1 MIPILDFDGVVV
13 DSVLDGFI
21 ISYDTFLKEFK
32 DAKKDFL
39 VKDMHELQKTNPQQI
54 EQFRKLRPFLKYGGD
69 YILMHYAID
78 KQLQITTMQQFT
90 ELREQFKDKID
101 KWSYEVHVSRDLIM
115 KDDLEGWMHLSPPF
129 KEIMQLMNTT
139 KNKLYI
145 ASANEK
151 KTIIEM
157 LNFHN
162 IKFPQENIFD
172 CNFAKE
178 KVKIMEHIKNLEQ
191 CDFNNLLFIDDQ
203 VEHLKNTKHLG
214 IQVGLATWGYCNEQ
228 QQEEANKNNIPLLDL
243 QTINF

>member
-32 DAKKDFL
+32 QSKKDFL
-39 VKDMHELQKTNPQQI
+39 VKDMHHLQQQKPEQI
-54 EQFRKLRPFLKYGGD
+54 EQFSKLRPFLKYGGD

-78 KQLQITTMQQFT
+78 KQLDITKMQQFT
-90 ELREQFKDKID
+90 DLREQFKEKID
-101 KWSYEVHVSRDLIM
+101 PWSNQVHVSRDIIM
-115 KDDLEGWMHLSPPF
+115 KDDLQGWMQLSPPF
-129 KEIMQLMNTT
+129 EKVMQLMNTT
-139 KNKLYI
+139 KKTLYI

-157 LNFHN
+157 LNFYN
-162 IKFPQENIFD
+162 IKFPEEKIFD

-178 KVKIMEHIKNLEQ
+178 KVKIMQHIKELEQ
-191 CDFNNLLFIDDQ
+191 CEFKELLFIDDQ
-203 VEHLKNTKHLG
+203 VEHLKNTQHLG

-228 QQEEANKNNIPLLDL
+228 QKEEATKNNIPLLTLNDE
-243 QTINF
+243 IF

>member
-32 DAKKDFL
+32 QAKTDFL
-39 VKDMHELQKTNPQQI
+39 VKDMHELQQANPEKI
-54 EQFRKLRPFLKYGGD
+54 EHFRTLRPFLKYGGD
-69 YILMHYAID
+69 YILMHYAFD
-78 KQLQITTMQQFT
+78 KQLEITQMQQFT
-90 ELREQFKDKID
+90 ELREQFKEKID
-101 KWSYEVHVSRDLIM
+101 HWSKQVHVSRDIIM
-115 KDDLEGWMHLSPPF
+115 EDDLEGWMQLSPPF
-129 KEIMQLMNTT
+129 TEVMQLMT
-139 KNKLYI
+139 KEKKLYI

-162 IKFPQENIFD
+162 IPFNQDNIFD

-178 KVKIMEHIKNLEQ
+178 KEVIMKHIQEKEK
-191 CDFNNLLFIDDQ
+191 CEFSNLLFIDDQ

-214 IQVGLATWGYCNEQ
+214 INVGLATWGYCNEQ
-228 QQEEANKNNIPLLDL
+228 QKEEANKNNIPLLTL
-243 QTINF
+243 HNINF